1 MEKIYFRSSVYRKKF
16 FQIKTS
22 IIQDNGEKHV
32 VKEAVYPLGIEHIK
46 NIYNNEKLIKKILLN
61 ENITYGTYKE
71 GAYITEFHEGKTLGV
86 LMYQCLLNGQVEKYK
101 NYQKIWK
108 KLIVGENN
116 LIKFSYTENFK
127 KIFGVDDEDLL
138 GLPSTK
144 ISNIDC
150 SSDNIIFNDK
160 GQIKVI
166 DYEWVYDFPVPVDF
180 IFYRVLNLFYSSYN
194 IPYSW
199 QELLKMS
206 DIDVKCLN
214 VYDKMIVNFNDYVG
228 MDSENNINYLKMGDT
243 FLTPSFTE
251 KSINDDIKYIFDTEQ
266 IDLGSRVIIYGEGNV
281 GRSFCS
287 FIERTGCCKLVA
299 ICDKKAQLLRKQGI
313 NVIDKSELSEYEFD
327 YIIIAVLRKNLAE
340 SIKDELSFVDSDK
353 ILWLKPILK

>member
-199 QELLKMS
+199 QELLKM
-206 DIDVKCLN
+206 
-214 VYDKMIVNFNDYVG
+214 
-228 MDSENNINYLKMGDT
+228 
-243 FLTPSFTE
+243 
-251 KSINDDIKYIFDTEQ
+251 
-266 IDLGSRVIIYGEGNV
+266 
-281 GRSFCS
+281 
-287 FIERTGCCKLVA
+287 
-299 ICDKKAQLLRKQGI
+299 
-313 NVIDKSELSEYEFD
+313 
-327 YIIIAVLRKNLAE
+327 
-340 SIKDELSFVDSDK
+340 
-353 ILWLKPILK
+353 